1 MCSAVLV
8 AVFFCIFATEVFGT
22 KFVPF
27 CLTNRQKIMLKNI
40 LTITGRPGLYKVVAQ
55 SNKGMIIVESLIDK
69 KRFPSFSHE
78 KAVALSDIAMFTED
92 GEKPLRE
99 IFELVK
105 AKEAGKTASVDPK
118 ASGAELFEWFE
129 SVLPN
134 FDRDHVHP
142 GDVKKLVQWYNLLI
156 TSGITDFEEKDETA
170 EKAE

>member
-1 MCSAVLV
+1 
-8 AVFFCIFATEVFGT
+8 
-22 KFVPF
+22 
-27 CLTNRQKIMLKNI
+27 MLKNI

-55 SNKGMIIVESLIDK
+55 SNKGMIIVESLVDK
-69 KRFPSFSHE
+69 KRFPSFAHE

-105 AKEAGKTASVDPK
+105 AKEDGHAASVDPK
-118 ASGAELFEWFE
+118 ASGAELFAWFE
-129 SVLPN
+129 GVLPD

-142 GDVKKLVQWYNLLI
+142 GDVKKLVQWYNMLI
-156 TSGITDFEEKDETA
+156 ANGITEFEEKDEDGEKE